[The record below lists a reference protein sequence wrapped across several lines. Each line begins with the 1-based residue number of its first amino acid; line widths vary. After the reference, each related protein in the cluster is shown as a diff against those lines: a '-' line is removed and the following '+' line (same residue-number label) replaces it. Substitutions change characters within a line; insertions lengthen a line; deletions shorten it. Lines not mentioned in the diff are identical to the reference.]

1 MMKIKQK
8 KQKPSFRLTSF
19 ESLENK
25 YYGKKG
31 MAKREAYEAAFK
43 EEFIGEI
50 IKQIREKQNLT
61 QEELAQILKVNKS
74 NISKIEN
81 NLKSIRMDTF
91 FRVIEALKAKMTIKL
106 EFGKIYR
113 EVKFAS
119 Q

>member
-1 MMKIKQK
+1 MKIDQK
-8 KQKPSFRLTSF
+8 KQKPSLRLTSF
-19 ESLENK
+19 ETLENR

-31 MAKREAYEAAFK
+31 IAKREVYESAFK
-43 EEFIGEI
+43 EELVGEI

-61 QEELAQILKVNKS
+61 QDQLAQILNVNKS

-91 FRVIEALKAKMTIKL
+91 FRVVEALRAKMTIKL
-106 EFGKIYR
+106 EFGKIQR

-119 Q
+119 